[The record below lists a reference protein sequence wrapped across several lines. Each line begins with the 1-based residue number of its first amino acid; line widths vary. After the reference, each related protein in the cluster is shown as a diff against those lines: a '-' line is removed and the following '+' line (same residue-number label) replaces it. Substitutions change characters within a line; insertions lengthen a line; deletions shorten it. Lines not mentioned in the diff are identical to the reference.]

1 MSKSL
6 ILVKYSIEDKQLCE
20 EKAQNVDSIDVS
32 DEIIN
37 ELELINVTRKISV
50 LEELGG
56 DSYETEVIDNLTLPK
71 IIKKCEDISMIY
83 CSELQKGIENDKKRN
98 IAFDKLTVLLNIRRI
113 LRKKQI
119 KYKDDDSIYVIWG

>member
-37 ELELINVTRKISV
+37 ELELINITRKISV